1 MYRSMLYVPASSER
15 FVAKAASRGADAIIL
30 DLEDGVSPEEK
41 LPAREK
47 LAQSVATV
55 ATQGAAVLVRINR
68 PLTLAVGDVQAAV
81 RSGADGI
88 LIPKVEGPEHI
99 CLLVEVAEEE
109 ERRAKRSNPLSIIAV
124 IEAPGPVFKAREIAT
139 AHPRVVGMQAGGEDL
154 ATALD
159 AEATAEALRFPK
171 LFIHL
176 AAKAAGIASYG
187 TLGSVADFA
196 DAELIRSLVAEARR
210 HGFDGASCVHP
221 SVVAILN
228 EGFTPSAAAVQHATG
243 LLAAA
248 EAARREGKGA
258 ATYQGKMIDEPVFER
273 ARRLLARA
281 DRFKGKT

>member
-47 LAQSVATV
+47 LAQSVAAV

-81 RSGADGI
+81 GSGADGI

-109 ERRAKRSNPLSIIAV
+109 ERRTKRSHPLSIIAV
-124 IEAPGPVFKAREIAT
+124 IEAPGPIFKAREIAT
-139 AHPRVVGMQAGGEDL
+139 AHPRVAGMMAGGEDL
-154 ATALD
+154 ATALE

-171 LFIHL
+171 LLIHL

-196 DAELIRSLVAEARR
+196 DVELIRSLVAEARR

-221 SVVAILN
+221 SVVPILN
-228 EGFTPSAAAVQHATG
+228 EGFTPSEAAVRHATG

-258 ATYQGKMIDEPVFER
+258 ATYQGKMIDEPVYER

-281 DRFKGKT
+281 DRFRKKS